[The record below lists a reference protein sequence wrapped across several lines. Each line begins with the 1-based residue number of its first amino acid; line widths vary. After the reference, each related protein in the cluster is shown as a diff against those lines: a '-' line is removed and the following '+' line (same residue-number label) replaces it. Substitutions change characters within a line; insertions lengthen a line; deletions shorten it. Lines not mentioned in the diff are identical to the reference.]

1 VIKYLKLPVSFDSV
15 RLQQEVRRLA
25 SGYWKQHYNKK
36 DYEGSWSVIPLRSL
50 FGNMDANFSIQA
62 SANPHIK
69 YLDTELMQHCPYIQ
83 QVLAYFECEKLS
95 VRLMNLSAG
104 AIIKEHRDD
113 ELNLESGEARFHI
126 PVQTNEQVS
135 FFVDDELIPLKE
147 GECWYLNLSLKHRV
161 SNEGDCDRIHL
172 VVDCVV
178 NDWVKAMAARTDI
191 IKKEIDFVEE
201 EKHYSAE
208 DKAQIIAQL
217 KMMGTATGDAM
228 AAQME
233 AAIIPLKH

>member
-1 VIKYLKLPVSFDSV
+1 VIKYLQLPVNFDAAK
-15 RLQQEVRRLA
+15 LQKEVRQLA
-25 SGYWKQHYNKK
+25 TGYWKQHYNKK

-50 FGNMDANFSIQA
+50 FGNMDANFSVQV

-69 YLDTELMQHCPYIQ
+69 YEDTVLMQRCPYIQ
-83 QVLAYFECEKLS
+83 QVLSYFESEKLS

-104 AIIKEHRDD
+104 AIIKEHKDD

-161 SNEGDCDRIHL
+161 SNAGTTDRIHL
-172 VVDCVV
+172 VVDCAV

-201 EKHYSAE
+201 EKQYSPE
-208 DKAQIIAQL
+208 EKAQIIAHL
-217 KMMGTATGDAM
+217 KMMGTDAGNVL

-233 AAIIPLKH
+233 ATIK

>member
-1 VIKYLKLPVSFDSV
+1 VIKYLQLPVTFDAAK
-15 RLQQEVRRLA
+15 LQEEVRQLA

-50 FGNMDANFSIQA
+50 FGNMDANFSVQV

-69 YLDTELMQHCPYIQ
+69 YLDTALMQHCPYIQ

-104 AIIKEHRDD
+104 AIIKEHKDD

-126 PVQTNEQVS
+126 PVQTNAQVS
-135 FFVDDELIPLKE
+135 FFVDNELIPLKE
-147 GECWYLNLSLKHRV
+147 GECWYLNLSLKHSV
-161 SNEGDCDRIHL
+161 SNEGESDRIHL

-178 NDWVKAMAARTDI
+178 NDWVKTMAERTDI
-191 IKKEIDFVEE
+191 IKKEFDFVEE
-201 EKHYSAE
+201 EKQYSE
-208 DKAQIIAQL
+208 EEKKLIIAQL

-233 AAIIPLKH
+233 AASK

>member
-1 VIKYLKLPVSFDSV
+1 VIKYFKLPVTFDAA
-15 RLQQEVRRLA
+15 RLRQEVHQIA
-25 SGYWKQHYNKK
+25 DGYWKQHYNKK

-50 FGNMDANFSIQA
+50 FGNMDANFSVQV

-69 YLDTELMQHCPYIQ
+69 YGDTELMQHCAYIQ
-83 QVLAYFECEKLS
+83 EVLEYFDCEKLS

-104 AIIKEHRDD
+104 AIIKEHKDD

-126 PVQTNEQVS
+126 PVQTNTQVS
-135 FFVDDELIPLKE
+135 FFVDDELVPLKE

-172 VVDCVV
+172 VVDCAV

-191 IKKEIDFVEE
+191 IKKEFDFVEE
-201 EKHYSAE
+201 ERHYSAE
-208 DKAQIIAQL
+208 EKAQIIAQL

-233 AAIIPLKH
+233 ASI

>member
-1 VIKYLKLPVSFDSV
+1 VIKYLKLPVTFDAV
-15 RLQQEVRRLA
+15 LLQQEVHRL
-25 SGYWKQHYNKK
+25 STGYWKQHYNKK

-83 QVLAYFECEKLS
+83 EVLTYFDSEKLS

-104 AIIKEHRDD
+104 AIIKEHKDD

-126 PVQTNEQVS
+126 PVQTNAQVS

-161 SNEGDCDRIHL
+161 RNEGTTDRIHL

-191 IKKEIDFVEE
+191 IKKEFDFVEE
-201 EKHYSAE
+201 EKKYSAE
-208 DKAQIIAQL
+208 EKAQIIAQL
-217 KMMGTATGDAM
+217 KMMGTDAGSAL

-233 AAIIPLKH
+233 ATIK

>member
-1 VIKYLKLPVSFDSV
+1 VIQYFKLPVTFDAAKL
-15 RLQQEVRRLA
+15 RAEVHQLA
-25 SGYWKQHYNKK
+25 TGYWKQHYNKK

-83 QVLAYFECEKLS
+83 QVLEYFECEKLS
-95 VRLMNLSAG
+95 VRLMNLAAG
-104 AIIKEHRDD
+104 AIIKEHKDD

-126 PVQTNEQVS
+126 PVQTNEEVS

-161 SNEGDCDRIHL
+161 SNEGNCDRIHL
-172 VVDCVV
+172 VVDCAV
-178 NDWVKAMAARTDI
+178 NDWVKEIAARTGI
-191 IKKEIDFVEE
+191 IKKEMETVEE
-201 EKHYSAE
+201 EKQYSPE
-208 DKAQIIAQL
+208 EKALIIAQL
-217 KMMGTATGDAM
+217 KMMGTSTGDAM

-233 AAIIPLKH
+233 ATIK

>member
-1 VIKYLKLPVSFDSV
+1 MIKYLKVPVTFDAAK
-15 RLQQEVRRLA
+15 LQEEVQQLA
-25 SGYWKQHYNKK
+25 GGYWKQHYNKK

-50 FGNMDANFSIQA
+50 LGSMDANFSIPVG
-62 SANPHIK
+62 SNPHIK
-69 YLDTELMQHCPYIQ
+69 YLDTELMQRCPYIQ
-83 QVLAYFECEKLS
+83 EVLAYFDCEKLS

-126 PVQTNEQVS
+126 PVQTNALVS

-172 VVDCVV
+172 VVDCAV
-178 NDWVKAMAARTDI
+178 NDWISTMAARMDI
-191 IKKEIDFVEE
+191 VKKEADDKVEGRQ
-201 EKHYSAE
+201 YSAE
-208 DKAQIIAQL
+208 EKAQIIAQL

-228 AAQME
+228 AAQLE
-233 AAIIPLKH
+233 ATTQ